1 MMRQKDSVRAFKNEL
16 RNYEIYRK
24 EVTKFELEVEELY
37 DRLGGVRGI
46 DPSKEPLHAMPN
58 KDLEYQLRDRISNLE
73 AKINVRKAKLNQTD
87 EILSRMETTLKQA
100 LFEVYAKGKTVD
112 ALAIRLEVSP
122 SGLVKRFNKA
132 IERALR

>member
-1 MMRQKDSVRAFKNEL
+1 MRQKDSVRAFKNEL
-16 RNYEIYRK
+16 RNYEIYRR
-24 EVTKFELEVEELY
+24 EVEKFENEIEELY

-58 KDLEYQLRDRISNLE
+58 KDLEYQLRDRISVLE

>member
-1 MMRQKDSVRAFKNEL
+1 MKQKDSVRAFKNEL

>member
-1 MMRQKDSVRAFKNEL
+1 MRQKDSVRAFKNEL

-58 KDLEYQLRDRISNLE
+58 KDIEYQLRDRISNLE

>member
-1 MMRQKDSVRAFKNEL
+1 MRQKDSVRAFKNEL

-24 EVTKFELEVEELY
+24 EVEKFENEIEELY

>member
-1 MMRQKDSVRAFKNEL
+1 MRQKDSVRAFKNEL
-16 RNYEIYRK
+16 RNYEIYRR

-37 DRLGGVRGI
+37 DRLGGGRGI

>member
-1 MMRQKDSVRAFKNEL
+1 M
-16 RNYEIYRK
+16 
-24 EVTKFELEVEELY
+24 
-37 DRLGGVRGI
+37 RGI

>member
-1 MMRQKDSVRAFKNEL
+1 MRQKDSVRAFKNEL

>member
-1 MMRQKDSVRAFKNEL
+1 MRQKDSVRAFKNEL

-73 AKINVRKAKLNQTD
+73 AKINIRKAKLNQTD

>member
-1 MMRQKDSVRAFKNEL
+1 MRQKDSVRAFKNEL

-24 EVTKFELEVEELY
+24 EVTKFEFEVEELY